1 MRQCPTGPTFI
12 PPGDSFMA
20 SKILAGLLAVAVL
33 SVGGYTYWQYA
44 DGHCC
49 GTRTTT
55 TEPTACPASATLAPC
70 CEEPS
75 RTSCLSLSTEAPCCE
90 DVPTP
95 AATEVLAIQPR
106 EVK

>member
-1 MRQCPTGPTFI
+1 
-12 PPGDSFMA
+12 MA

-44 DGHCC
+44 DGHGCC

-55 TEPTACPASATLAPC
+55 TEPSTGCPSAESIAPC
-70 CEEPS
+70 CQEPS
-75 RTSCLSLSTEAPCCE
+75 RTSCLSLSTDSPCCE
-90 DVPTP
+90 DAPTKAVP
-95 AATEVLAIQPR
+95 EVLAIQPR

>member
-1 MRQCPTGPTFI
+1 
-12 PPGDSFMA
+12 MA
-20 SKILAGLLAVAVL
+20 SKILASLLAVAVL

-49 GTRTTT
+49 GPRTATST
-55 TEPTACPASATLAPC
+55 GELSTGCPSTGATAPC

-75 RTSCLSLSTEAPCCE
+75 RTSCPSLSTDSPCCE
-90 DVPTP
+90 DAPTS
-95 AATEVLAIQPR
+95 ATAEVLAVQPR